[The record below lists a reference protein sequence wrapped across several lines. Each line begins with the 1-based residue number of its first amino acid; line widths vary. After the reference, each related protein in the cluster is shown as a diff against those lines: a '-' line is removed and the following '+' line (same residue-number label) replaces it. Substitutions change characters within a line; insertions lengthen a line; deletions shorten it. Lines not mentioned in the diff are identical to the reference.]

1 MNLIHRIAV
10 YKDGKFDHYARLD
23 ELCWLRINH
32 NGNVEMLNDQYGDIE
47 SGITIEYAW
56 LDVSDTHKVEWG
68 YILPH
73 IGRVY
78 VNDIIGYA
86 DHDSSYNEHIGTFA
100 MDVMYW
106 GYNRGQYATG
116 KVIGNIHE
124 TPNCCHGRTN
134 HARTTT

>member
-1 MNLIHRIAV
+1 MIYRIAV
-10 YKDGKFDHYARLD
+10 YRDGKFDHYAA
-23 ELCWLRINH
+23 ETEMETLRVNAD
-32 NGNVEMLNDQYGDIE
+32 GEVEALSANLNDYNMI
-47 SGITIEYAW
+47 SAFCW
-56 LDVSDTHKVEWG
+56 MPVSDTHKVEWG

-124 TPNCCHGRTN
+124 NPELLGGEE
-134 HARTTT
+134 